1 MTERIEQIYDRA
13 IAEEKLKDG
22 TKYERLTAIV
32 FKILDDSGLVV
43 HDVKLRGDGK
53 EASHQIDVSAG
64 YDQLRQRVLVE
75 CKDYGSESVGI
86 DVIRD
91 FNGALVQLQP
101 VQGIVV
107 TTTRFTSGACAYARD
122 EGIALVQL
130 RPFTDHDWNGRV
142 RAVKITATLYTPG
155 EATTTWEA
163 TGRVRPAPA
172 DAEESTS
179 RVSVHDV
186 SYYDA
191 SGTRLGP
198 LHSLLADWHA
208 GLSRATPTDGSTD
221 TIAGHHQLEH
231 PVWLRQEHE
240 LVEVTGFD
248 WTAPVVSLDLDLQVT
263 GSRIADLIAH
273 AVQLPAAMTLT
284 ESLSKALGSPGT
296 VVFHDQLARWDVDD
310 DGVITPRPLI

>member
-22 TKYERLTAIV
+22 TKYERLTALV

-43 HDVKLRGDGK
+43 HDVKLSGDGK
-53 EASHQIDVSAG
+53 EAFHQIDVSAS
-64 YDQLRQRVLVE
+64 YHQVQQRVLVE

-86 DVIRD
+86 GIVRD

-107 TTTRFTSGACAYARD
+107 TTTRFTAGACAYARD

-142 RAVKITATLYTPG
+142 RAVKVTATGYALG
-155 EATTTWEA
+155 EPHTRWQA
-163 TGRVRPAPA
+163 TGQVQPAPA
-172 DAEESTS
+172 EAEDSTG
-179 RVSVHDV
+179 RVSVHEV

-191 SGTRLGP
+191 SGTRQGP
-198 LHSLLADWHA
+198 LSSLLAPWHA
-208 GLSRATPTDGSTD
+208 ELSRATPSDGSTD
-221 TIAGHHQLEH
+221 TVTGHHQLEH
-231 PVWLRQEHE
+231 PVWLRREHE
-240 LVEVTGFD
+240 LVEVTGFT
-248 WTAPVVSLDLDLQVT
+248 WTAPVVSIDLDLHVT
-263 GSRIADLIAH
+263 AGRIAELIAH
-273 AVQLPAAMTLT
+273 AVQLPATTTLT
-284 ESLSKALGSPGT
+284 ESLAAALGAPGA
-296 VVFHDQLARWDVDD
+296 VIFRDQLAHWNVDE

>member
-1 MTERIEQIYDRA
+1 VTERIEQIYDQA

-43 HDVKLRGDGK
+43 HDVKLSGDGK
-53 EASHQIDVSAG
+53 EASHQIDVSVG
-64 YDQLRQRVLVE
+64 YNQGQQRALVE

-130 RPFTDHDWNGRV
+130 RPFTDLDWNGRV
-142 RAVKITATLYTPG
+142 RAVHIAATGYTLG
-155 EATTTWEA
+155 EPRTTWEA
-163 TGRVRPAPA
+163 TGQVRPAPDGA
-172 DAEESTS
+172 DDSTG

-186 SYYDA
+186 AYYDA
-191 SGTRLGP
+191 SGARQGP
-198 LHSLLADWHA
+198 LSSLLAPWHA
-208 GLSRATPTDGSTD
+208 ELSRATPSDGSTD
-221 TIAGHHQLEH
+221 TVTGHHQLAH
-231 PVWLRQEHE
+231 PVWLRQEHH
-240 LVEVTGFD
+240 LVEVTGFG
-248 WTAPVVSLDLDLQVT
+248 WTAPVTSIDLDLRVT
-263 GSRIADLIAH
+263 GSRIADLIAQ
-273 AVQLPAAMTLT
+273 AVQLPPAMTLT
-284 ESLSKALGSPGT
+284 ESLATALGSSST
-296 VVFHDQLARWDVDD
+296 VIFHDQLAGWNVDD
-310 DGVITPRPLI
+310 DGVITPRPLT